1 MYSNPEIETLFES
14 DNLDEIGYLL
24 RNGLDVNS
32 RNNIGYNAIFMP
44 ECTLEKTKFLINHG
58 IDFKF
63 TTHEGLNGLFNY
75 NNNSQP
81 FDKFKF
87 LVEQGLNHQQISDYS
102 VTDCV
107 FNHCSIEIA
116 EYLFKHLN
124 FDIHR
129 KNKYGFNLLNC
140 SNRDVCEFLVRQKV
154 DIFNLSKD
162 GYNTLFLNDKDT
174 LEYLVSLG
182 VDPFHISK
190 NTKES
195 VLFHT
200 PSLRSTQYLCDL
212 GLPVNHKNKDGETC
226 LMSLHY
232 KSLKYLVEEKGADI
246 HVVDKNVN
254 NILYH
259 QNDDINI
266 IKFAISHNVDIL
278 DNTDRY
284 YLKNMPN
291 SFIPEVCKSGLLEHP
306 DFYKILFTPKTTS
319 LFHNPTYDMEAFYQY
334 IKEYINNGGNI
345 NILNPE
351 NNYNLLM
358 TYGEKSE
365 KIANF
370 LIENGI
376 DLHYHIRSLSVLD
389 RCKFSSTYQLLKD
402 KGFFTD
408 KRFHII
414 REIFHFSSLE
424 YIGIRN
430 QDIQRDLFKQNLKFD
445 NPDILSH
452 RYPRYQIKNI
462 LKAGL
467 KINPNI
473 DYSKALYCQSKKKN
487 YRYFLS
493 LIYHDVSPNYI
504 YCENSEDPIDAQ
516 NDKNII
522 LNIQNDLDN
531 KKEKNTYSIFDCLLS
546 FPERLQKYTLFIFK
560 YLIKY
565 GLSLQEMQKS
575 EHWNQKQITK
585 SFYKL
590 LQNCNEKIEIIN
602 MIKEDINFLEFSV
615 FASDKEIVKYLMLNF
630 NVSDF
635 SEANQKSLLAA
646 GLQYLEEG
654 DLKYYQQMNLLADI
668 LKKQINNHIKMI
680 GIKTVSKSEKCASYQ
695 KKENYTN
702 KEFEIDKNQIDST
715 FLDNNMLEEKHI
727 ILPSNMH
734 KLSVREENCLFYI
747 TDFQLISAI
756 LDKGVNIGQISMEGF
771 NCVNFRI
778 VEIINAKQKQ
788 IAPEQINILSLLISK
803 GIDPYQ
809 PSHYPYCVMDNL
821 KNYNEDMYNQIQ
833 IIIDKYSLAKI
844 RSDAPFLTPV
854 RL

>member
-24 RNGLDVNS
+24 RNGLNVNS
-32 RNNIGYNAIFMP
+32 LNNIGTNAIFMP

-63 TTHEGLNGLFNY
+63 TTKKGINALSNY
-75 NNNSQP
+75 HNRSQP

-87 LVEQGLNHQQISDYS
+87 LVEKGVNYQQIADYC

-107 FNHCSIEIA
+107 FNNCSIEIA

-129 KNKYGFNLLNC
+129 KNEYGFNLLNS
-140 SNRDVCEFLVRQKV
+140 SNREVCEFLVRQNV
-154 DIFNLSKD
+154 DIFHISKD
-162 GYNTLFLNDKDT
+162 DFNTLFLNDKDT
-174 LEYLVSLG
+174 LEYLVGLG

-195 VLFHT
+195 VLFYT

-212 GLPVNHKNKDGETC
+212 GVPVNHKNKDGQTC
-226 LMSLHY
+226 LMNLGY
-232 KSLKYLVEEKGADI
+232 KSLKYLVQEKGADI
-246 HVVDKNVN
+246 HALDKNDS

-259 QNDDINI
+259 QSDDINI
-266 IKFAISHNVDIL
+266 IKFALSHNVDIL
-278 DNTDRY
+278 DENDEYHLT
-284 YLKNMPN
+284 NMPH
-291 SFIPEVCKSGLLEHP
+291 SFIPKACKAGLLQHP
-306 DFYKILFTPKTTS
+306 DFYKILFTPKAIT
-319 LFHNPTYDMEAFYQY
+319 LFHNPKYDMEALYLY
-334 IKEYINNGGNI
+334 IKEYINHGGNI

-370 LIENGI
+370 LVENGI
-376 DLHYHIRSLSVLD
+376 DMHYHIRNLSVLD

-414 REIFHFSSLE
+414 REIFDFSSFE

-430 QDIQRDLFKQNLKFD
+430 EDILKDLFKQNLKFD
-445 NPDILSH
+445 NPDILCH

-467 KINPNI
+467 KINPNM
-473 DYSKALYCQSKKKN
+473 DYSKALYCQSEKKN

-615 FASDKEIVKYLMLNF
+615 FASDKEIVKYLMFNF

-821 KNYNEDMYNQIQ
+821 KDYNEDMYNQIQ
-833 IIIDKYSLAKI
+833 IIIDKYSLTKI
-844 RSDAPFLTPV
+844 RSDAPVLTPV